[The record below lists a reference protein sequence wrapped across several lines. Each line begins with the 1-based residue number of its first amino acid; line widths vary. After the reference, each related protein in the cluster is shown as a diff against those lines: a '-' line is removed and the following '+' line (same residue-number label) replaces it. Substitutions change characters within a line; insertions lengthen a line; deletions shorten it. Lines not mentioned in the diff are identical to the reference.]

1 MLHSAE
7 QKGLPADFI
16 GMEEAHASWL
26 DTAPVTFQTDPQVKN
41 KKNKHYIHTGEVS
54 PPHRQKHLDRLK
66 EQRCWFKYVQN

>member
-16 GMEEAHASWL
+16 GLEEAHASWL

-41 KKNKHYIHTGEVS
+41 KKINIIYTQG
-54 PPHRQKHLDRLK
+54 RFLHLTDRNI
-66 EQRCWFKYVQN
+66 WIN